1 MHPTMF
7 CKEKV
12 YHLLTFLGAFFHLT
26 VADEQIRIATTS
38 DTNLIFG
45 NSLFMEVLEPEDIRF
60 LFKIRPAKNFGRV
73 FDRKYTRMPLILGS
87 PYNGCSQL
95 DNYEIVKD
103 RIVMLKR
110 GECSFVTKTFHAQN
124 AGAVATIITDNDKDN
139 DDSTVDMIKD
149 DTDREVDIPALF
161 LLGKDGYM
169 IQRSIERYGLLGAI
183 INIPVNLTGVPINTV
198 NKPPWTLW

>member
-1 MHPTMF
+1 MS

-12 YHLLTFLGAFFHLT
+12 YHLLTVVVVAVLNLT
-26 VADEQIRIATTS
+26 DADEQIRVATTS

-60 LFKIRPAKNFGRV
+60 LFKIRPAKNFGGV
-73 FDRKYTRMPLILGS
+73 FERKYTRMPLILGN
-87 PYNGCSQL
+87 PYSGCSPLQ
-95 DNYEIVKD
+95 NYEIVKD
-103 RIVMLKR
+103 RIVMLQR
-110 GECSFVTKTFHAQN
+110 GECSFVTKTFNAQN
-124 AGAVATIITDNDKDN
+124 AGAVATIITDSDKNN
-139 DDSTVDMIKD
+139 DDSTIDMIKD
-149 DTDREVDIPALF
+149 ETDREIDIPALF

-169 IQRSIERYGLLGAI
+169 IQRSIERYSVMGAI